1 MHYLLIYNSVDDYI
15 TRRTPFREEH
25 LALAKEAENKGELIL
40 AGALGEKGSA
50 FLFLSDTPKVA
61 LDFAK
66 KDPYVI
72 NGLITNYKVL
82 PWTTVVGKD
91 AQSKI

>member
-1 MHYLLIYNSVDDYI
+1 MHYLLIYDAVDDYM
-15 TRRTPFREEH
+15 TRRVPFRNEH
-25 LALAKEAENKGELIL
+25 LALAKEAESRGELVL

-50 FLFLSDTPKVA
+50 FLFLLDSPKAA

-72 NGLITNYKVL
+72 NGIIKSYKVL

-91 AQSKI
+91 AQNQI